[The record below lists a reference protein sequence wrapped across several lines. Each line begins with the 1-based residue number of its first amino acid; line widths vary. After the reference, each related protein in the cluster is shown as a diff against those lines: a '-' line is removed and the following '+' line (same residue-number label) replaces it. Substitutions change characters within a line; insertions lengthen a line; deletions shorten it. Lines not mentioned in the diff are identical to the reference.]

1 MGRVKKKDYE
11 DLTDTNIQKVI
22 GLMNTETEKPI
33 TKKQACDIL
42 NIAYNT
48 TRLDKIISE
57 YLDHKEYVLRRK
69 SVNKGKKA
77 TAGEINSAISDY
89 LSGDSISVI
98 AKSLYRSPSFVK
110 NIIEK
115 SGVPQRPNKRAERLQ
130 PMYLP
135 EECVADSFVKGQIV
149 WSAKYY
155 SAAEVLD
162 EISVDYQAE
171 KLGYNDTDYEKKYSS
186 KSYSI
191 YVMKPIAT
199 SDEFLVQGPSMGGFY
214 AFALACELG
223 SLEHL
228 KEHGIDLSRI

>member
-1 MGRVKKKDYE
+1 
-11 DLTDTNIQKVI
+11 LTDSNIAKI
-22 GLMNTETEKPI
+22 IELMSTENGNKPI

-42 NIAYNT
+42 NISYNT
-48 TRLDKIISE
+48 SRLDKIISE

-77 TAGEINSAISDY
+77 TDGEINSAISDY

-115 SGVPQRPNKRAERLQ
+115 TGVPQRPARKEERRQ

-135 EECVADSFVKGQIV
+135 EECVSESFVTDQIV
-149 WSAKYY
+149 WSAKYF
-155 SAAEVLD
+155 SAAQVLS

-171 KLGYNDTDYEKKYSS
+171 KPGYSDTNYESIYGNKA
-186 KSYSI
+186 YSI
-191 YVMKPIAT
+191 YVMRPMAVSGDFIVDAPT
-199 SDEFLVQGPSMGGFY
+199 MGGFN
-214 AFALACELG
+214 AFSLACELG

-228 KEHGIDLSRI
+228 KEYGIDLSRI